1 MPYITNLLS
10 INIESVLWAHRGVIC
25 HLESQ
30 GCEHLILAW
39 TTLLLISVL
48 VVVVVVLLTSS
59 EASISISSIIVA
71 VSRGRKEAWVVISE
85 LFQS

>member
-30 GCEHLILAW
+30 GCEHLVLAG
-39 TTLLLISVL
+39 TTLLLVTVL
-48 VVVVVVLLTSS
+48 VVVVVLLTSS
-59 EASISISSIIVA
+59 EASISISSIVVA